1 MPMNLPPPW
10 TMFQK
15 HKPEQPSRLQRSRA
29 RAAAKS
35 AAAVAAKRAVERTA
49 ADIAEEME
57 VEAMLL
63 DMPSMEAQALRSG
76 WVWSLFNLAG

>member
-1 MPMNLPPPW
+1 MNLPPPW

-15 HKPEQPSRLQRSRA
+15 HKPEPPSRLQRSRA

-35 AAAVAAKRAVERTA
+35 AAAVAAKKAMERTI
-49 ADIAEEME
+49 ADIAEEKE

-63 DMPSMEAQALRSG
+63 DVTKMEAQALRSG
-76 WVWSLFNLAG
+76 WVWSLLNLTG